1 MAPRPQPDDAAETG
15 AGQPPPDSPPPQR
28 TLGATILGRQDL
40 HALKA
45 LMVLAEEPQR
55 WRSVTDLA
63 AGQDL
68 PAALL
73 EQLLLRLRRA
83 GLLQAR
89 RGRAGGYRLAAAPQ
103 TISLSAV
110 LGALRPTAIAAS
122 PLATPPRD
130 ASNPELMAAE
140 RVASLLENRLWRSLN
155 QELNSCTLADLL
167 HDLRS
172 ARAVLEEGGGWLL
185 G

>member
-1 MAPRPQPDDAAETG
+1 MEPPPQATVLAT
-15 AGQPPPDSPPPQR
+15 AGQPSPRPR
-28 TLGATILGRQDL
+28 RSLGAAILGRQYL

-45 LMVLAEEPQR
+45 LMLLAEEPRQ
-55 WRSVTDLA
+55 WRSVADLA
-63 AGQDL
+63 ARQAL

-73 EQLLLRLRRA
+73 EQHLLRLRRA

-103 TISLSAV
+103 TISLAAV
-110 LGALRPTAIAAS
+110 LNALHQAQNPADVEPI
-122 PLATPPRD
+122 PPWD
-130 ASNPELMAAE
+130 ASNPELAAAE
-140 RVASLLENRLWRSLN
+140 RVALLLESRLRRCLD
-155 QELNSCTLADLL
+155 QELNRCTLADLL

-172 ARAVLEEGGGWLL
+172 ARALLQEGGGWLL

>member
-1 MAPRPQPDDAAETG
+1 MEPRSQAALLAM
-15 AGQPPPDSPPPQR
+15 AGQAPPSSPSPR
-28 TLGATILGRQDL
+28 RSLGAAILGRQYL

-45 LMVLAEEPQR
+45 LMVLAEEPRQ
-55 WRSVTDLA
+55 WRSVADLA
-63 AGQDL
+63 AHQEL

-73 EQLLLRLRRA
+73 EQHLLRLRRA

-103 TISLSAV
+103 TINLAAV
-110 LGALRPTAIAAS
+110 LNALRPAQPPAHVEPPLPADAA
-122 PLATPPRD
+122 
-130 ASNPELMAAE
+130 NPELAAAE
-140 RVASLLENRLWRSLN
+140 RVAWLLESRLRRCLD
-155 QELNSCTLADLL
+155 QELHSCTLADLL

-172 ARAVLEEGGGWLL
+172 ARALLQEGGGWLL